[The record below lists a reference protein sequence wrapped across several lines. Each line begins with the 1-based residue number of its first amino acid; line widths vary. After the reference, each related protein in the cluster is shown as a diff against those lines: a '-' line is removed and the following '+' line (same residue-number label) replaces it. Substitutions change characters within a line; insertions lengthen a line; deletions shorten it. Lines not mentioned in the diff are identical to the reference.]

1 MNVPKLFPLKN
12 WHFLYLYTCT
22 PNHQKKCQWKKKT
35 QWVFASPV
43 WQQVI
48 MCCSCV
54 TTWSLLRPASS
65 IIRPLYEWSLSAAFE
80 NDHYDFCWLNLS
92 LVSPGIF
99 VNSQNIVFVSMFGQL
114 CRVVVSY
121 KYKSGL
127 CVCYHIPSWW
137 AVISGII
144 NRYCLAPTSSF
155 LGNASGTVHIPRC
168 SRQNSKYHGF

>member
-1 MNVPKLFPLKN
+1 MIEVPKVFPPKKI
-12 WHFLYLYTCT
+12 WHFLYLTLAPQT
-22 PNHQKKCQWKKKT
+22 TKKKCQWKKT

-80 NDHYDFCWLNLS
+80 NDHY
-92 LVSPGIF
+92 
-99 VNSQNIVFVSMFGQL
+99 VNSQNIVFVSVFGQL

-121 KYKSGL
+121 KYQSGL
-127 CVCYHIPSWW
+127 CVCYHIPSWS
-137 AVISGII
+137 AVISGVI
-144 NRYCLAPTSSF
+144 NRYWDEPVLLYKSLS
-155 LGNASGTVHIPRC
+155 LSYLYL
-168 SRQNSKYHGF
+168 SL